1 MTAIQNHEAPT
12 AGEPPLSVVLG
23 LPFHRTTMDET
34 LDACERYM
42 NSDGHHYLVTPN
54 VDITR
59 LASKNAKL
67 RRILFAADRIICD
80 GLPLVWLSSRQKTPL
95 PERVAGSDLTPRLL
109 ERCAQAGKSVY
120 FFGSDESTLEKV
132 SKVLAKRHPELKITG
147 WSSPPLAPMQDW
159 DNERHVEEI
168 QTAAPDLLLVAVGC
182 PKQEMWIDQFQKRC
196 GVPLAM
202 GIGASL
208 DFIAGKQV
216 RAPRLLQKIGL
227 EWFWR
232 MASAPRRL
240 GGRYAAD
247 FGYLFSNSG
256 KIRPAGSQVLFLPE
270 SKVPRSGDRGCDR
283 VTDCAAVVQPTADL
297 LAVLAERWRAANAA
311 GDGMRLNNVSLPV
324 AAQLERFGWH
334 ELMTP
339 AGPARISPIP
349 STV

>member
-1 MTAIQNHEAPT
+1 MTAKQDPESSTSI
-12 AGEPPLSVVLG
+12 EPPLSVVLG

-34 LDACERYM
+34 LDACEGYM
-42 NSDGHHYLVTPN
+42 NSSGSHYLVTPN

-59 LASKNAKL
+59 LASKDARL

-80 GLPLVWLSSRQKTPL
+80 GLPLVWLSSRQKTAL
-95 PERVAGSDLTPRLL
+95 PERVAGSDLTPKLL

-120 FFGSDESTLEKV
+120 FFGSDEATLKKV
-132 SKVLAKRHPELKITG
+132 SKVLGKRHPGLKIAG
-147 WSSPPLAPMQDW
+147 WSSPPLAPMEDW

-168 QTAAPDLLLVAVGC
+168 RAAAPDLLLVAFGC
-182 PKQEMWIDQFQKRC
+182 PKQEYWIDTYQKRC
-196 GVPLAM
+196 GVPFAM

-240 GGRYAAD
+240 SGRYAAD
-247 FGYLFSNSG
+247 FSFLLSNGG
-256 KIRPAGSQVLFLPE
+256 KTHPAGSQVLFLPE
-270 SKVPRSGDRGCDR
+270 SKVPRPGDRGCDR

-297 LAVLAERWRAANAA
+297 LALLAERWRAANAA
-311 GDGMRLNNVSLPV
+311 GDGMRLKNVSLPV

-339 AGPARISPIP
+339 PRSAKISPIP
-349 STV
+349 ETA

>member
-1 MTAIQNHEAPT
+1 MIPNQDPESSTT
-12 AGEPPLSVVLG
+12 SEPRLSVVLG

-34 LDACERYM
+34 LDACEDYM
-42 NSDGHHYLVTPN
+42 NSDGSHYLVTPN

-59 LASKNAKL
+59 LASKDAKL

-95 PERVAGSDLTPRLL
+95 PERVAGSDLTPKLL

-120 FFGSDESTLEKV
+120 FFGSDEATLEKV
-132 SKVLAKRHPELKITG
+132 GAVLNERHPELKIAG
-147 WSSPPLAPMQDW
+147 WSSPPLAPVEDW

-168 QTAAPDLLLVAVGC
+168 RAAAPDLLLVAFGC
-182 PKQEMWIDQFQKRC
+182 PKQEYWIDTYQKRC

-216 RAPRLLQKIGL
+216 RAPRLLQIIGL

-240 GGRYAAD
+240 AGRYAAD
-247 FGYLFSNSG
+247 FEFLFSNGG
-256 KIRPAGSQVLFLPE
+256 KTHPAGSQVLFLPE
-270 SKVPRSGDRGCDR
+270 SKVQRPADRGCDR
-283 VTDCAAVVQPTADL
+283 VTDCAAVVQPSADL
-297 LAVLAERWRAANAA
+297 LAMLAERWRAANAA
-311 GDGMRLNNVSLPV
+311 GDGMRLKNVSLPV
-324 AAQLERFGWH
+324 ARQLERFGWH

-339 AGPARISPIP
+339 AGPATISPIP
-349 STV
+349 ANI